1 MSDEEPRN
9 GRLSRIRS
17 VADRQVAAVVDRYV
31 PAAVNRYVPAAVDRH
46 TPTVVL
52 VELLV
57 FVYVVEWYVA
67 TRFGGAAYEW
77 LFVASVEPTPGWL
90 LAPFAHQLGHHTHL
104 VSSVIVLLVFG
115 QYVQQRFPGWRY
127 AGFCLL
133 AGYLSVGAQVSTYLF
148 GEVRGTLGASGIA
161 LAMVAFVAVDVGRR
175 HVASNGGVDR
185 WDAGFAT
192 VGWVLLVQR
201 FERDVGVVTPA
212 VDGGAFVGH
221 LAGVAVGTLCALW
234 LAGRQR

>member
-1 MSDEEPRN
+1 MSGEEPN
-9 GRLSRIRS
+9 PGQRLSIRS
-17 VADRQVAAVVDRYV
+17 AAGRHVR
-31 PAAVNRYVPAAVDRH
+31 AVLDRH

-57 FVYVVEWYVA
+57 LVYVVEWYVA
-67 TRFGGAAYEW
+67 TRFGREAYEW

-90 LAPFAHQLGHHTHL
+90 LAPFAHQVGDPTHL

-115 QYVQQRFPGWRY
+115 QYVQRRFPGWRY

-133 AGYLSVGAQVSTYLF
+133 AGYLSVAAQVSTYLV

-161 LAMVAFVAVDVGRR
+161 LAMVTFVVVDVGRR
-175 HVASNGGVDR
+175 HLASKGGVDR
-185 WDAGFAT
+185 WEAGFAT
-192 VGWVLLVQR
+192 VGGVLLVQR
-201 FERDVGVVTPA
+201 FERDVGMVTPA

-221 LAGVAVGTLCALW
+221 LAGATVGALCALW